1 MPRKEQETPYLTVGE
16 TWGDLMELVYSPHDM
31 EILLQQPA
39 SWDAKEDRPVS
50 LAEYIST
57 RLPQVAASL
66 GLRYMRTENP
76 ARDVDELTDEE
87 QRKLTL
93 GLLEH
98 EGPKNW
104 ALAIGRRSYSY
115 EEIIDGV
122 RHNLGFGPE
131 YVHMTISGR
140 GFFLRLVEAG
150 KLRIDSDKPDI
161 GSSPPKLPEFPF

>member
-1 MPRKEQETPYLTVGE
+1 MPRREQETPYLNVGE
-16 TWGDLMELVYSPHDM
+16 ARRDLMELVYSPHDM
-31 EILLQQPA
+31 ERVLQQPA

-76 ARDVDELTDEE
+76 ARGVDELTDEE

-98 EGPKNW
+98 EGLKNW
-104 ALAIGRRSYSY
+104 ALARGGRIYSY
-115 EEIIDGV
+115 EEIVDGV
-122 RHNLGFGPE
+122 RHNRGFGLE
-131 YVHMTISGR
+131 YVHMTISER

-150 KLRIDSDKPDI
+150 KLSIGSDKPDI
-161 GSSPPKLPEFPF
+161 GSSPPKQSEFPF